1 MRFNTIPNSFNKIA
15 PNTRIISCKKQAKK
29 RLSPTIPF
37 SEKAINATPKADVKT
52 QAKALIRFLLSKNV
66 VWIPLHKV
74 IRLTKR
80 MIFILNYYRH
90 VPREREIEQKQR
102 AQRCQQIFE
111 NRTVLNGPFKGM
123 RYPSMAAAG
132 SELYPK
138 LLGSYEQEIQEIL
151 NFAVTQSYS
160 AVVDIGCGEG
170 YYAVGMAMKL
180 GGDKHF
186 AFDIDPRAQRL
197 CKALAK
203 ANHVN
208 VKVGGLCDG
217 NTLRKLPLG
226 DHALIFSDCEGYE
239 LELIDKELGTLLKP
253 HDLIIETHDIFDI
266 STTQTLLDVLCH
278 THDLQVFPSVDD
290 REKAYTYDYPELE
303 GLDLN
308 ERHMILQERPVIMKW
323 IFAKSRLEQLELEP
337 LDLDQS
343 DASTVTSDNLQE
355 LRED

>member
-1 MRFNTIPNSFNKIA
+1 M
-15 PNTRIISCKKQAKK
+15 
-29 RLSPTIPF
+29 
-37 SEKAINATPKADVKT
+37 KT

-66 VWIPLHKV
+66 VWIPLHKL
-74 IRLTKR
+74 IRISKR
-80 MIFILNYYRH
+80 LNFILTYYRH
-90 VPREREIEQKQR
+90 VPKEREIAQKQR
-102 AQRCQQIFE
+102 AQRCREIFKSM
-111 NRTVLNGPFKGM
+111 TVLNGPFKGM
-123 RYPSMAAAG
+123 RYPRMSAAG

-138 LLGSYEQEIQEIL
+138 LLGSYEQEIQEVL
-151 NFAVTQSYS
+151 NFAVTQSYT

-203 ANHVN
+203 ANNVN
-208 VKVGGLCDG
+208 VKVGGLC
-217 NTLRKLPLG
+217 NAQTLRDLPLG

-239 LELIDKELGTLLKP
+239 LELIDEDLSQILKP
-253 HDLIIETHDIFDI
+253 HDLIIETHDVFDI
-266 STTQTLLDVLCH
+266 STTQTLLDILSH
-278 THDLQVFPSVDD
+278 THDLQIFPSVDD
-290 REKAYTYDYPELE
+290 KEKAYTYDFPELE

-337 LDLDQS
+337 LDIEPADSKSLE
-343 DASTVTSDNLQE
+343 TSAVAAD
-355 LRED
+355 DF